1 MLHPYEFT
9 HTGKRKE
16 KQFVRHQFSFKTKY
30 NRTYIVYADEFDSEM
45 FIVKFFLKN
54 HRHSKNRF
62 RLMANDFDAKR
73 VLDTCI
79 SIAGHILN
87 LSPRASFGFLG
98 EPRIGEPRYR
108 TKRFLVYLLYAARH
122 YNPIDWEHYTDENIS
137 GYFLLNTQ
145 NTTLNIQY
153 VQEVFKDYIE
163 VD

>member
-16 KQFVRHQFSFKTKY
+16 GQFIRYQFSFKTKY

-73 VLDTCI
+73 VLDTCV
-79 SIAGHILN
+79 SIAGFILN
-87 LSPRASFGFLG
+87 LSPQASFGFIG
-98 EPRIGEPRYR
+98 EPRIGESKFR

-122 YNPIDWEHYTDENIS
+122 YNPIDWEHYADESIS
-137 GYFLLNTQ
+137 AYFLLNTQ
-145 NTTLNIQY
+145 NKALNIQH
-153 VQEVFKDYIE
+153 VQDVFKDYIE
-163 VD
+163 F